1 MKKVILIILLMYPF
15 FVFAKTDIVAY
26 EKCIDGD
33 TIKVKR
39 NKETITVRM
48 LAVNTPELE
57 KENKE
62 REYYA
67 KEASDYTCN
76 LIKNAKEIKLEYD
89 EKSNEKD
96 KYDRVLAW
104 VYVDGYLLN
113 DSLVRNGYAKVDYVY
128 DDYKYVNLLKEHENL
143 AKKENLGIWNENTE
157 TENILVW
164 TGIFTAILLS
174 LFAMI
179 NKKLKNNSK

>member
-15 FVFAKTDIVAY
+15 FVFAKTDVVKY
-26 EKCIDGD
+26 DKCIDGD

-39 NKETITVRM
+39 NGEIITVRL
-48 LAVNTPELE
+48 LAINSPELE
-57 KENKE
+57 NSNKE
-62 REYYA
+62 SEYYA

-89 EKSNEKD
+89 EKSDEKD

-104 VYVDGYLLN
+104 VYVDNYLLN
-113 DSLVRNGYAKVDYVY
+113 DTLVRNGYAKVAYVY
-128 DDYKYVNLLKEHENL
+128 DNYKYVDLLKEHESI
-143 AKKENLGIWNENTE
+143 AKKERLGIWKEDIDSENVL
-157 TENILVW
+157 IW
-164 TGIFTAILLS
+164 TSVFVAILLALLS
-174 LFAMI
+174 IL